1 MMHYLVTLPQSPKP
15 DEFHIWGQNELDSCC
30 GDVKVLYK
38 NESAEACYQ
47 FAKEESWK
55 DFYSNGFFSKIFPS
69 INKNNMRYIQTAFYD
84 GFEESS
90 TEASFEKYSHD
101 DRKFGKGKNGFGDED
116 YVLLINCYVAGMNY
130 RSEGIPG
137 GLK

>member
-15 DEFHIWGQNELDSCC
+15 NEWHIWSQDTLDSCC
-30 GDVKVLYK
+30 GDVKVIYK
-38 NESAEACYQ
+38 NESELACYQ

-55 DFYSNGFFSKIFPS
+55 DFYYNGFFSEIFPS
-69 INKNNMRYIQTAFYD
+69 IDEADMCYIQTAFYD
-84 GFEESS
+84 GFEESK

-101 DRKFGKGKNGFGDED
+101 DRKFGEGKNGFGDED

-130 RSEGIPG
+130 RDEGIPA
-137 GLK
+137 